1 MRFTITH
8 KLIFTTT
15 FFFSAGIGVIFGFIF
30 PSLNSITQTTD
41 AMVAQVSADNEELER
56 VRLLRRS
63 LIEIDAVEEDLSRTT
78 AISITKSEE
87 EKLIELI
94 EFIAERNGVDQ
105 ELSVSYQPYD
115 DATQFIGYYLFSF
128 STKGPLERIESY
140 LVDLESIPYYLNI
153 KGLTIEKNSKLGENH
168 VVMTFRATL
177 NTTSEPSYVN

>member
-8 KLIFTTT
+8 KLIFTIV

-30 PSLNSITQTTD
+30 PSLNSITETTN
-41 AMVAQVSADNEELER
+41 AMVAQVTSDNEELDH

-63 LIEIDAVEEDLSRTT
+63 LIEIDTIEDNLSHIT

-94 EFIAERNGVDQ
+94 EFIAERNGVEQ
-105 ELSVSYQPYD
+105 ELSVSYLPHDESSPFAGQ
-115 DATQFIGYYLFSF
+115 YLFSF
-128 STKGPLERIESY
+128 STEGPLERIESY
-140 LVDLESIPYYLNI
+140 LVELETIPYYLSI
-153 KGLTIEKNSKLGENH
+153 KGLTIEKKSKLGENH
-168 VVMTFRATL
+168 VVMHFKATL

>member
-8 KLIFTTT
+8 KLIFTII

-63 LIEIDAVEEDLSRTT
+63 LIEIDTIEENLSRTT

-94 EFIAERNGVDQ
+94 ELIAERNGVDQ
-105 ELSVSYQPYD
+105 ELSVSYQPHED
-115 DATQFIGYYLFSF
+115 QAQFTGRYLFSF
-128 STKGPLERIESY
+128 STTGPLERIERY
-140 LVDLESIPYYLNI
+140 LAELESIPYYLSI
-153 KGLTIEKNSKLGENH
+153 RGLTIEKNSKLGENQ